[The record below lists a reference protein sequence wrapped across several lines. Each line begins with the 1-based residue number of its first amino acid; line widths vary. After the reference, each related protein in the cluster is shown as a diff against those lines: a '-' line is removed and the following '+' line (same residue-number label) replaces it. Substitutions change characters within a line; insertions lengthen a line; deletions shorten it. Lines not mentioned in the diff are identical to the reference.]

1 MELPRRGLVPPD
13 RFIRVAEATGLILG
27 LGEFVLR
34 EACAQTA
41 QWRREGLLPEQFVT
55 WVNLSGRQLVGGG
68 ISRTVRGALGDAG
81 LPPECLGLEVTE
93 TSLVEEGPGG
103 NRARAA
109 RLLDSTERI
118 VGYKV
123 HKYAIDEDRFKA

>member
-1 MELPRRGLVPPD
+1 VPPD

-34 EACAQTA
+34 EACAQSA
-41 QWRREGLLPEQFVT
+41 QWRREGLLPEGFVT

-68 ISRTVRGALGDAG
+68 ISRTVRAALEATG
-81 LPPECLGLEVTE
+81 LPAECLGLEVTE

-103 NRARAA
+103 ARARAELSCCTTTA
-109 RLLDSTERI
+109 CASPSTTSAPVSRRS
-118 VGYKV
+118 GSC
-123 HKYAIDEDRFKA
+123 AASRWT